1 LIHLRRDGSRMTV
14 KSRWE
19 MQCDNLDK
27 SGTVIEINTV
37 YS

>member
-1 LIHLRRDGSRMTV
+1 MTV

-19 MQCDNLDK
+19 MQYDGHDN